1 MLYELFKYLDQS
13 MNLSGAGVFQFLSF
27 RAALAIILALI
38 ISLLFGGRLIN
49 YLRKK
54 QLKET
59 VRDLGLAGQAEK
71 KGTPTMGG
79 LIILSAILIPT
90 ILLARLD
97 NVYILLLLIVTV
109 GLGAIGF
116 IDDYIKIFKN
126 DKGGL
131 AAKSKLIGQC
141 LIGLIV
147 GSVMYFHNDVTVRT
161 DVSSAPTL
169 EIAGEIDRFTTSD
182 GERTLVDYR
191 APITNVPFLKN
202 TVFNY
207 SSVLAMFGES
217 FRKYSY
223 LLYIPFVTLI
233 VMFISNGANLTDGI
247 DGLATGV
254 SAIVLVTLAIF
265 AYVSGNAITA
275 DYLDILHLPNIGE
288 LVVFT
293 AATVGACIGFLWY
306 NAYPAQVFM
315 GDTGSLALGGIIAT
329 LAILVRKEFLLP
341 LLCGVFII
349 ENLSVMIQVSY
360 FKYTKR
366 KTGTGQR
373 VFLMSPL
380 HHHYQKKGMHES
392 KIVSRFW
399 ITAIFLAVLTFV
411 TLKLR

>member
-1 MLYELFKYLDQS
+1 MLYELFKYLDQTTG
-13 MNLSGAGVFQFLSF
+13 LSGAGVFQFLSF
-27 RAALAIILALI
+27 RAAMAIILALT
-38 ISLLFGGRLIN
+38 ISLLFGGKLIN
-49 YLRKK
+49 FLRKK

-59 VRDLGLAGQAEK
+59 VRDLGLAGQVEK

-90 ILLARLD
+90 LLLARLD
-97 NVYILLLLIVTV
+97 NVYIIVLLLVTL

-116 IDDYIKIFKN
+116 IDDYIKIFRN

-141 LIGLIV
+141 AVGLIV
-147 GSVMYFHNDVTVRT
+147 GSVMYFNSDVTVRT
-161 DVSSAPTL
+161 DISAAPDMVI
-169 EIAGEIDRFTTSD
+169 EGEVNRFTANEGT
-182 GERTLVDYR
+182 RTLVDYR

-207 SSVLAMFGES
+207 SAPFAFFGED

-223 LLYIPFVTLI
+223 LLYIPFVTL
-233 VMFISNGANLTDGI
+233 VLMFISNGANLTDGI

-275 DYLDILHLPNIGE
+275 NYLDILHLPNIGE

-293 AATVGACIGFLWY
+293 AATIGACIGFLWY
-306 NAYPAQVFM
+306 NAFPAQVFM

-329 LAILVRKEFLLP
+329 LAIMVRKEFLLP

-360 FKYTKR
+360 FKYTKK

-399 ITAIFLAVLTFV
+399 ITSIFLAVLTFV

>member
-1 MLYELFKYLDQS
+1 
-13 MNLSGAGVFQFLSF
+13 MNVSGAGVFQFLSF
-27 RAALAIILALI
+27 RAAFAIILALV
-38 ISLLFGGRLIN
+38 ISLLFGGRLIK
-49 YLRKK
+49 YLQKK

-90 ILLARLD
+90 LLLARLD
-97 NVYILLLLIVTV
+97 NIYIIVLLLVTV
-109 GLGAIGF
+109 ALGGIGF

-141 LIGLIV
+141 IVGLIV
-147 GSVMYFHNDVTVRT
+147 GCAMYFHNDVTVRT
-161 DVSSAPTL
+161 DISSAPNM
-169 EIAGEIDRFTTSD
+169 EIVGEVNRFTANE
-182 GERTLVDYR
+182 GARTLVDYR
-191 APITNVPFLKN
+191 SPITNMPFLKN

-207 SSVLAMFGES
+207 SSVLAIFGEPL
-217 FRKYSY
+217 RKYSY

-254 SAIVLVTLAIF
+254 SAIVVVTLAIF

-275 DYLDILHLPNIGE
+275 NYLDILHLPNIGE
-288 LVVFT
+288 LVVFSS
-293 AATVGACIGFLWY
+293 ATIGACIGFLWY

-329 LAILVRKEFLLP
+329 LAIMVRKEFLLP

-366 KTGTGQR
+366 KTGTGER

-399 ITAIFLAVLTFV
+399 IMAIFLAVLTFV

>member
-161 DVSSAPTL
+161 DISSAPTL